1 MAPSLVKAL
10 GSAVAVLPALAG
22 ATLTSSNNKTY
33 KISEVYDSS
42 NFFDK
47 FDFLSVRSPDDDN
60 ELTHKPVPSFLH

>member
-10 GSAVAVLPALAG
+10 GSAAAVLPALTS
-22 ATLTSSNNKTY
+22 ATLTSSNKSY

-47 FDFLSVRSPDDDN
+47 FNFVSVGSNRM
-60 ELTHKPVPSFLH
+60 